1 MKNDLQTGLQNIIDA
16 INNLIEPKLGSL
28 RYDKTF
34 RAKVISD
41 EGNNVYGVQ
50 INGKNYKAVY
60 TGEKIPVGQ
69 IVKVKAPLNNFSDI
83 YIETLPGSGS
93 GSAGNYNDLLNKPI
107 LNTNNTGTQV
117 PSATETIQ
125 GTISLHKV
133 SKTGN
138 YNDLLNKPTLDFI
151 PTSEKGAA
159 NGVAGL
165 DENKKVSKSNLPTD
179 TVYDN
184 NYVHTDN
191 NFTTAM
197 KNKLDSVEEGAE
209 PNKIEIIQRNG
220 SVLPINNKI
229 VNVEVPTKTS
239 DLTNDNGFI
248 SSIPVASDTML
259 GGIKVGENLSITADG
274 VLSAKGG
281 GTTDYSVLLNK
292 PVLNTANT
300 KSLAVDS
307 NETINGVVSLHK
319 ISKTG
324 SYEDLLNKPTIPTK
338 TSDLEND
345 SGFITNTVNDLT
357 NYYLKSETYTQFEVN
372 NLIGQIKTISIE
384 VVNTLPTTGEDNKIY
399 LVPKEGST
407 GDVYNEYIWV
417 NNTWELI
424 GSTQIDLTGYAT
436 QDWVNNQI
444 QNFLTESQVTEIVNN
459 SLTNY
464 YTQTQIDN
472 LLKDKA
478 NTSDIPTKVS
488 ELENDKGYLTETPI
502 ASTTVLGGI
511 KVGENLSVTTDGVLN
526 AEAGGVSSYND
537 LTDKPTLN
545 TANTNSLATNSN
557 ETINGT
563 IDLHK
568 VAKTGDYND
577 LNNKLNIVNG
587 SAEGSLRTVG
597 SAEERD
603 NYILGIYAFAE
614 GKDTEA
620 SNYASHAEGHNTTAS
635 GYGSHAEGN
644 NTNADGDN
652 SHAEGLRS
660 RASGYGSHAEGYDT
674 RAKGRYSHTEG
685 NLTTAFAI
693 NSHAEG
699 LATKANGDNQHVQ
712 GKYNISDTT
721 SLDIIGNGADDDN
734 RSNAYTLDASGNAW
748 YSGDVY
754 VGSTSG
760 TNKDSGSVKLAKTT
774 DIPTKTSD
782 LTNNGDGTTGSK
794 YITNAD
800 LNTELENKQDKIT
813 GGATT
818 IVTDDLTVN
827 RALVSNA
834 NGKVVVSNTTS
845 TELGYLS
852 GARSN
857 LQSQI
862 DTITTEGGQPNVI
875 EVVQE
880 NGVPLEITN
889 KTVNVIAPTNLVNGI
904 AVGSLRTVGSTKETN
919 TYKLGQ
925 YAFAEGRHT
934 MASGLNSHAEGENT
948 VASNYNSHAE
958 GRNTRAQGWSSHAE
972 GRGTIANQESQ
983 HVQGNYNISD
993 VTSLDIVGNGTSD
1006 EDRSNAYT
1014 LDANGNAW
1022 YSGDVYVGST
1032 SGTNKDSGS
1041 KKLITLD
1048 KIPTASSETLG
1059 LIKVGENLSITED
1072 GTLSAQA
1079 GTTIKNLVDGSGEG
1093 ALRQINATEASGK
1106 NSFAEGHRT
1115 TASGDYSHAEGQYS
1129 SATNTYSHAEGNN
1142 SQATG
1147 VGSHAEGSI
1156 TMATGMYSH
1165 TEGNNT
1171 KATGDDS
1178 HAEGHNTT
1186 VGRKCFI
1193 IVSGDSEAKTYT
1205 FYNVRGLVI
1214 GMRYSIHRGTSVAF
1228 DAGVITAIDT
1238 STNTITVNNYED
1250 LSENNNYFYIYD
1262 RPDVGFTFLP
1272 YDGTSHSHA
1281 EGQDTVATHS
1291 QSHAEGLG
1299 TIANGNNQHVQGKYN
1314 IADDTSL
1321 DIIGNGTGANAR
1333 SNAYT
1338 LDRNGNAW
1346 YSGNVYVGS
1355 TSGTNKD
1362 SGSIRLAKISEL
1374 DTKVNKTTTIAG
1386 INLQNN
1392 ITVSELVNAL
1402 KVEMLKIENPVG
1414 HIRMETTNTNPAT
1427 YLGFGTWVLWGS
1439 GRVPVGIDTTQTE
1452 FNTVEK
1458 TGGEKTHTLTLAQ
1471 IPSHTHTFVGTKHT
1485 HSIPAHSHGLNSHT
1499 HTVKAHSHTFSG
1511 TTSGTGVSVQGI
1523 LTYPNTL
1530 TSNVSNEGKVLG
1542 GAVGNAWATNATFR
1556 LGSDK
1561 NHTHTYSG
1569 TTSTVAQFNTGAA
1582 SGNTANSSVLTSGE
1596 ATQGG
1601 TNSNSGGGEAH
1612 NNLQPYITCYMWKRT
1627 V

>member
-151 PTSEKGAA
+151 PTSEKGGA

-338 TSDLEND
+338 TSGLEND

-357 NYYLKSETYTQFEVN
+357 NYYLKSETYTQSEVN

-424 GSTQIDLTGYAT
+424 GSTQVDLTGYAT

-444 QNFLTESQVTEIVNN
+444 KDFLNESQVTQIVNN

-464 YTQTQIDN
+464 YTKTETYSKTEVNN
-472 LLKDKA
+472 LLNGKA
-478 NTSDIPTKVS
+478 N
-488 ELENDKGYLTETPI
+488 
-502 ASTTVLGGI
+502 
-511 KVGENLSVTTDGVLN
+511 
-526 AEAGGVSSYND
+526 
-537 LTDKPTLN
+537 
-545 TANTNSLATNSN
+545 
-557 ETINGT
+557 
-563 IDLHK
+563 
-568 VAKTGDYND
+568 
-577 LNNKLNIVNG
+577 
-587 SAEGSLRTVG
+587 
-597 SAEERD
+597 
-603 NYILGIYAFAE
+603 
-614 GKDTEA
+614 
-620 SNYASHAEGHNTTAS
+620 
-635 GYGSHAEGN
+635 
-644 NTNADGDN
+644 AD
-652 SHAEGLRS
+652 
-660 RASGYGSHAEGYDT
+660 
-674 RAKGRYSHTEG
+674 
-685 NLTTAFAI
+685 
-693 NSHAEG
+693 
-699 LATKANGDNQHVQ
+699 
-712 GKYNISDTT
+712 
-721 SLDIIGNGADDDN
+721 
-734 RSNAYTLDASGNAW
+734 
-748 YSGDVY
+748 
-754 VGSTSG
+754 
-760 TNKDSGSVKLAKTT
+760 
-774 DIPTKTSD
+774 DIPTKTSDLTNDSGFIDNSVDNLENYYKKSETYNQTEINNLLSNKADISDIPTKTGD

-794 YITNAD
+794 YITNSD
-800 LNTELENKQDKIT
+800 LNTELESKQDKIT

-818 IVTDDLTVN
+818 IVTNDLTVN

-834 NGKVVVSNTTS
+834 NGKVAVSNTTS

-880 NGVPLEITN
+880 NGAPLEITN

-925 YAFAEGRHT
+925 YAFAEGRNTRALGDQSHVEGNET
-934 MASGLNSHAEGENT
+934 MASGSCSHAEGYNTTASGNHSHAEGSLTKASSVYSHAEGFETLVQGQAGHAEGGSTKAMGYYSHAEGQATVCYGHGSHAEGTYTRANADGQHTQGKYNIVDTAKQYAHIVGNGTADDARSNAHTLDWNGNSWYAGDLYTGGTSQTDTNAKKIATEEYVDNKVVTDYDKLTNRPTLNTNVTTSQPVRESELITGEMVLHKISKTGDYNDLNNKLNIMNGSATGSLRTIYGPSLNVGEHSFSENGLALGDYSHAEGSSIVGRWTFTIVSEDSTAKTYTLDSVALLKIGMSYSIKSESSPHYINQGTITAIDTDTNTITVSYYTDIEGDSKYLYIYNRPDIGTVLYPYNNSQAIFSHAEGYETYASGKYAHSEGRLTYAVGSSSHAEGEGTNAYANDSHAEGENT
-948 VASNYNSHAE
+948 VARGDGSHSE
-958 GRNTRAQGWSSHAE
+958 GH
-972 GRGTIANQESQ
+972 GTIANGKNQ
-983 HVQGNYNISD
+983 HVQGKYNIAD
-993 VTSLDIVGNGTSD
+993 TTSLDIIGNGTTND
-1006 EDRSNAYT
+1006 NRSNAYT
-1014 LDANGNAW
+1014 LDTDGNAW
-1022 YSGDVYVGST
+1022 YSGEVYVGST

-1041 KKLITLD
+1041 VK
-1048 KIPTASSETLG
+1048 
-1059 LIKVGENLSITED
+1059 
-1072 GTLSAQA
+1072 
-1079 GTTIKNLVDGSGEG
+1079 
-1093 ALRQINATEASGK
+1093 
-1106 NSFAEGHRT
+1106 
-1115 TASGDYSHAEGQYS
+1115 
-1129 SATNTYSHAEGNN
+1129 
-1142 SQATG
+1142 
-1147 VGSHAEGSI
+1147 
-1156 TMATGMYSH
+1156 
-1165 TEGNNT
+1165 
-1171 KATGDDS
+1171 
-1178 HAEGHNTT
+1178 
-1186 VGRKCFI
+1186 
-1193 IVSGDSEAKTYT
+1193 
-1205 FYNVRGLVI
+1205 
-1214 GMRYSIHRGTSVAF
+1214 
-1228 DAGVITAIDT
+1228 
-1238 STNTITVNNYED
+1238 
-1250 LSENNNYFYIYD
+1250 
-1262 RPDVGFTFLP
+1262 
-1272 YDGTSHSHA
+1272 
-1281 EGQDTVATHS
+1281 
-1291 QSHAEGLG
+1291 
-1299 TIANGNNQHVQGKYN
+1299 
-1314 IADDTSL
+1314 
-1321 DIIGNGTGANAR
+1321 
-1333 SNAYT
+1333 
-1338 LDRNGNAW
+1338 
-1346 YSGNVYVGS
+1346 
-1355 TSGTNKD
+1355 
-1362 SGSIRLAKISEL
+1362 LAKITDL
-1374 DTKVNKTTTIAG
+1374 DTKVDKTTTIAG
-1386 INLQNN
+1386 INLQDN
-1392 ITVSELVNAL
+1392 ITVSELADAL

-1439 GRVPVGIDTTQTE
+1439 GKVPVGVNTSDSS
-1452 FNTVEK
+1452 FNAVEK
-1458 TGGEKTHTLTLAQ
+1458 TGGSKTVNISHSHTIASHNHGGNTGSTVLTVNQ
-1471 IPSHTHTFVGTKHT
+1471 IPAHTHDIWQTSGGSAQSVEANALSGATAWSKTLRNVENFAKSKGGGAGHTHTISESGQQTTK
-1485 HSIPAHSHGLNSHT
+1485 SAGS
-1499 HTVKAHSHTFSG
+1499 
-1511 TTSGTGVSVQGI
+1511 TSLS
-1523 LTYPNTL
+1523 L
-1530 TSNVSNEGKVLG
+1530 
-1542 GAVGNAWATNATFR
+1542 
-1556 LGSDK
+1556 
-1561 NHTHTYSG
+1561 
-1569 TTSTVAQFNTGAA
+1569 
-1582 SGNTANSSVLTSGE
+1582 
-1596 ATQGG
+1596 
-1601 TNSNSGGGEAH
+1601 
-1612 NNLQPYITCYMWKRT
+1612 LQPYITCYMWKRT
-1627 V
+1627 A